1 MIASYCNERPRHI
14 VIFREPG
21 EQDISVISKVLGV
34 SEVQGMSTRA
44 SCTVLE
50 SSGNAHPR
58 VYSRLG
64 IAVADF
70 AEDQIETL
78 QQLDRVLDV
87 IPNEIRTLPPFY
99 FSPEGLEN
107 TTPSVD
113 TLSAYL
119 QGMQDAISAIQR
131 FRLGED
137 QQWSPVLPQLSKD
150 LKPHSWCLEAM
161 GVNFSNHSLT
171 GQGVCVAVLDTGI
184 DLYHPDFRER
194 VVPEDNARSFV
205 IGESVQDSNGHG
217 THCVGVVAGPVQSC
231 CGKRYGVASDVNL
244 LVGKVL
250 NHQGYGHDDQ
260 ILDAIDWAEDQGA
273 QIISMSFGSDR
284 NLDHPYTSLYEQ
296 VASILLER
304 NILVIAAAGN
314 SSSRPF
320 YRKPVG
326 NPAACPSIKSVAA
339 VGRQG
344 QIAPF
349 SCAQLD
355 EIGCIDISAPG
366 IAVYSAWMGGD
377 FRSVSGT
384 SMATPHIAGA
394 IALYYQHYPDYTAK
408 KIWDLVRTQALPLG
422 EPEDFGCGLIQVPG

>member
-1 MIASYCNERPRHI
+1 MTAFYGNTRPRHI

-21 EQDISVISKVLGV
+21 ERDISIISKVLGV
-34 SEVQGMSTRA
+34 SEAQGMSTRE

-50 SSGNAHPR
+50 ANDHVQPR

-78 QQLDRVLDV
+78 QQLDNVLKVVPNDV
-87 IPNEIRTLPPFY
+87 RTLPPFY
-99 FSPEGLEN
+99 FPSEGPEN
-107 TTPSVD
+107 TATAPVD
-113 TLSAYL
+113 ALSAYL
-119 QGMQDAISAIQR
+119 QGMQDAIAAIQR
-131 FRLGED
+131 FRWED
-137 QQWSPVLPQLSKD
+137 SQQWSSVPPQPRGFT
-150 LKPHSWCLEAM
+150 KPCSWCLEAI
-161 GVNFSNHSLT
+161 GINLDKQNLT

-184 DLYHPDFRER
+184 DLYHPDFQDRI
-194 VVPEDNARSFV
+194 VAEDNARSFV
-205 IGESVQDSNGHG
+205 IGESVQDINGHG
-217 THCVGVVAGPVQSC
+217 THCAGVVAGPAQSC
-231 CGKRYGVASDVNL
+231 CGKRYGVASEVNL

-260 ILDAIDWAEDQGA
+260 ILDAIDWAENQGA

-284 NLDHPYTSLYEQ
+284 DRDHPYTSLYEQ

-304 NILVIAAAGN
+304 NILVTAAAGN

-339 VGRQG
+339 IDRHCQV
-344 QIAPF
+344 APF

-355 EIGCIDISAPG
+355 EIGCVDISAPG
-366 IAVYSAWMGGD
+366 VAVHSAWTGGG

-384 SMATPHIAGA
+384 SMAAPHIAGT
-394 IALYYQHYPDYTAK
+394 IALYYQYYPDYTAK
-408 KIWDLVRTQALPLG
+408 KIWDLVRENALPLG
-422 EPEDFGCGLIQVPG
+422 EPEDFGCGLIRVP